1 MYTPWGAPGGATG
14 PANYARTTLPGYGM
28 EESPLDAPPR
38 RLFEGTDGA
47 SGLRQR
53 SDTKGDDIALP
64 AVDQLPALEPLY
76 PGQLQDRRLPM
87 PTLDAGPIYNP
98 PRRATMKL
106 PKYHGEGLLETYF
119 VQVQLAA
126 NFNGW
131 SSEETGVQVALALEG
146 KALQALMDLS
156 PGQHASWPA
165 IRDALQRRFGQ
176 RVFTDDAREKLA
188 NRFRKEGES
197 LGAFAADLR
206 FYTQRGYST
215 FADAEQEVLTLQAF
229 VRGLRPE
236 RLREH
241 IRLNFPHS
249 LATALDEAERVEH
262 VLCVSRHHIR
272 QADVTGEI
280 DEDEVVTRQAAAT
293 DARRYPRRSP
303 GQQRRRDDGCYRCG
317 EPGHVARQCLAP
329 APRIAPQQ
337 PALN

>member
-76 PGQLQDRRLPM
+76 PGQQQDRRLPM

-126 NFNGW
+126 NFKGW
-131 SSEETGVQVALALEG
+131 SS
-146 KALQALMDLS
+146 
-156 PGQHASWPA
+156 
-165 IRDALQRRFGQ
+165 
-176 RVFTDDAREKLA
+176 
-188 NRFRKEGES
+188 
-197 LGAFAADLR
+197 
-206 FYTQRGYST
+206 
-215 FADAEQEVLTLQAF
+215 
-229 VRGLRPE
+229 
-236 RLREH
+236 
-241 IRLNFPHS
+241 
-249 LATALDEAERVEH
+249 
-262 VLCVSRHHIR
+262 
-272 QADVTGEI
+272 
-280 DEDEVVTRQAAAT
+280 
-293 DARRYPRRSP
+293 
-303 GQQRRRDDGCYRCG
+303 
-317 EPGHVARQCLAP
+317 
-329 APRIAPQQ
+329 
-337 PALN
+337 